1 MSALIIN
8 SLEYDTKDI
17 SQNIIELIR
26 FSRKVKIPIFWLNN
40 SKTITEFEKIYK
52 QTKDFTFDQNNILY
66 YLKKHKITKIYLT
79 NFTTNDVTKDFLSKI
94 KESGISYYTISD
106 CILYSQETENTINFE
121 KFKENN
127 TSFGSKSLLILDA
140 LNLDIDIE
148 TLKKEINFS
157 NMNSHGSPVPRLIA
171 IQGKITDGKYPLYRH
186 PADEQPFITEFS
198 KTTKLIRD
206 ELSKMLNQEFNHVL
220 IQYYRNGDDNIG
232 EHSDKTLDIKK
243 RTNVINYSIGA
254 TRTMVLKK
262 RLLMKNNMFIY

>member
-127 TSFGSKSLLILDA
+127 TSFGSKSFLILDA
-140 LNLDIDIE
+140 LNLDINIE
-148 TLKKEINFS
+148 TFIIQL
-157 NMNSHGSPVPRLIA
+157 A
-171 IQGKITDGKYPLYRH
+171 IVFYI
-186 PADEQPFITEFS
+186 
-198 KTTKLIRD
+198 
-206 ELSKMLNQEFNHVL
+206 V
-220 IQYYRNGDDNIG
+220 
-232 EHSDKTLDIKK
+232 KK
-243 RTNVINYSIGA
+243 RKILLI
-254 TRTMVLKK
+254 LKNSK
-262 RLLMKNNMFIY
+262 KIIHLLVQSLYLYLMH